1 MPIAL
6 LNGAHFFV
14 PGGWLPLIRIDVD
27 ARYPE
32 FRDVSLAE
40 PRLITIAIP
49 FSVTIMTALC
59 TSRVIVYQHKS
70 SYSNTV
76 ITIDPNL
83 RASERTVR
91 PCSSVC
97 LPLFD
102 SFTAPPPRF
111 LHFSVPFSSVS
122 IAFNLELPRYRA
134 TLRSTRFQEVLEIL
148 GESHYESC
156 AELRTFVETFGI
168 RTKIVHLGTLYPFS
182 RTVIDDGIVSEKTST
197 FEL

>member
-76 ITIDPNL
+76 ITILIYGHP
-83 RASERTVR
+83 SVR
-91 PCSSVC
+91 SVRVPPSVC
-97 LPLFD
+97 LSSTRSRLPRLAFYT
-102 SFTAPPPRF
+102 SPSLSVPSPSLLTLNSLVTVPRF
-111 LHFSVPFSSVS
+111 GAHGFKKF
-122 IAFNLELPRYRA
+122 
-134 TLRSTRFQEVLEIL
+134 
-148 GESHYESC
+148 
-156 AELRTFVETFGI
+156 
-168 RTKIVHLGTLYPFS
+168 
-182 RTVIDDGIVSEKTST
+182 
-197 FEL
+197 